1 MDGCEWMR
9 RFKAHL
15 RVGVSF
21 YNIFTGV
28 CVCVG
33 VTVQSTFMG
42 ECTFLEDSY

>member
-21 YNIFTGV
+21 YNIFTDV
-28 CVCVG
+28 CVWVLLFKARLW
-33 VTVQSTFMG
+33 VNVPF
-42 ECTFLEDSY
+42 